1 MGRLDLIDSISNS
14 QVAVAA
20 MEQVE
25 REKEALRLEVASLSA
40 LKGRA
45 EAKCEKLCA
54 DYGSMKTGIE
64 GPLTVTPLKGPYSYT
79 THCCRR

>member
-1 MGRLDLIDSISNS
+1 MGRLDLIDSTANS
-14 QVAVAA
+14 QLAVAA
-20 MEQVE
+20 TEQLE

-54 DYGSMKTGIE
+54 DYESMQTGKE
-64 GPLTVTPLKGPYSYT
+64 GPLIVTHLKGPCSYT
-79 THCCRR
+79 AHCYER